1 MIQYSDIS
9 ALVAEGQTPAQIA
22 TALQASGLTHRPI
35 MLGDLLF
42 LLSGRGMMVRL
53 IRPVDSGEK
62 WSGTLVNLIN
72 FCNDTEHPLAMPVNQ
87 FFSHIT
93 NDRNVRFDTTDPQY
107 AGLFLAIVA
116 TFGGQPNMPTVEDF
130 EAVADLGGG
139 WKFSGVDEAAVQ
151 AAIALE
157 GKRVVIEST
166 RAAVNS
172 RTTRINA
179 WLDAI
184 DMSLSVEEIES
195 YIADLLSSD
204 DGNPSGGGE

>member
-9 ALVAEGQTPAQIA
+9 ALVAEGKTPAQIA

-62 WSGTLVNLIN
+62 WAGTLVNLIN

-116 TFGGQPNMPTVEDF
+116 TFGGQPNMPSVEDF
-130 EAVADLGGG
+130 QAIAGLGGG
-139 WKFSGVDEAAVQ
+139 FKFSGVDADAVQ
-151 AAIALE
+151 AAIDRQALQE
-157 GKRVVIEST
+157 QADTTLAWYSARDAVVRDGLHNLTI
-166 RAAVNS
+166 
-172 RTTRINA
+172 TTQQQVR
-179 WLDAI
+179 D
-184 DMSLSVEEIES
+184 VF
-195 YIADLLSSD
+195 
-204 DGNPSGGGE
+204 GGA

>member
-1 MIQYSDIS
+1 MIQYSYIS
-9 ALVAEGQTPAQIA
+9 ALVAEGKTPAEIA
-22 TALQASGLTHRPI
+22 LALQVSGLTHRPI

-62 WSGTLVNLIN
+62 WAGTLVNLIN
-72 FCNDTEHPLAMPVNQ
+72 WCNDTEHPLAMPVNQ

-130 EAVADLGGG
+130 EAVAALGGG
-139 WKFSGVDEAAVQ
+139 YKFAGVNEAAVQ
-151 AAIALE
+151 AAIAA
-157 GKRVVIEST
+157 ESL
-166 RAAVNS
+166 RIRKSELQDAAEDRLQAFREALS
-172 RTTRINA
+172 A
-179 WLDAI
+179 WNG
-184 DMSLSVEEIES
+184 SGEEPV
-195 YIADLLSSD
+195 L
-204 DGNPSGGGE
+204 

>member
-9 ALVAEGQTPAQIA
+9 ALVAAGQTPAQIA
-22 TALQASGLTHRPI
+22 TALQGSGLTHRPI

-62 WSGTLVNLIN
+62 WAGTLVNLIN

-93 NDRNVRFDTTDPQY
+93 NDRNVKFDTTDPQY

-116 TFGGQPNMPTVEDF
+116 TFGGQSNMPTVEDF
-130 EAVADLGGG
+130 QAVAALGGG
-139 WKFSGVDEAAVQ
+139 FKFAVVDAAAVQ
-151 AAIALE
+151 AAIDRQALQEQSDAAAAWYEARDAVVRE
-157 GKRVVIEST
+157 GLHALTI
-166 RAAVNS
+166 
-172 RTTRINA
+172 TTQQQVR
-179 WLDAI
+179 D
-184 DMSLSVEEIES
+184 VF
-195 YIADLLSSD
+195 
-204 DGNPSGGGE
+204 GGE

>member
-9 ALVAEGQTPAQIA
+9 GLVAAGQTPAQIA
-22 TALQASGLTHRPI
+22 TALQSSGLTHRPV

-62 WSGTLVNLIN
+62 WAGTLVNLIN

-116 TFGGQPNMPTVEDF
+116 TFGGQPNMPSVEDF
-130 EAVADLGGG
+130 QAVAALGGG
-139 WKFSGVDEAAVQ
+139 WKFSGVNEAAVQ
-151 AAIALE
+151 AAIAA
-157 GKRVVIEST
+157 ESL
-166 RAAVNS
+166 RIRKSELQDAADDRLQAFREALS
-172 RTTRINA
+172 A
-179 WLDAI
+179 WDG
-184 DMSLSVEEIES
+184 SGEEPV
-195 YIADLLSSD
+195 L
-204 DGNPSGGGE
+204 